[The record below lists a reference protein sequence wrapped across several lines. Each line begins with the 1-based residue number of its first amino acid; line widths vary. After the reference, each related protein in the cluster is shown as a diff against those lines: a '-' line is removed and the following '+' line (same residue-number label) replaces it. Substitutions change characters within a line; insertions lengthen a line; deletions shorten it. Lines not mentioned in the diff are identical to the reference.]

1 MGDSG
6 IRSLFSGSGLSGQG
20 FEGALPVCRGS
31 RALQVR
37 VRGFRVLRF
46 RLYRLRRSLG
56 FIGLGFR
63 ILRFGLHGCGS

>member
-46 RLYRLRRSLG
+46 RL
-56 FIGLGFR
+56 
-63 ILRFGLHGCGS
+63 